1 MQNDNKN
8 EHVKVC
14 GKVDSKNRAPTNT
27 GTMAHAAQVDEHNGQ
42 RGELARWQIKHG
54 FSSIITDGSACEC
67 VCVVF
72 FLNIAIVAATLH
84 LVFRIRMHCSV

>member
-8 EHVKVC
+8 EHVKVVE
-14 GKVDSKNRAPTNT
+14 KLTAKIELQPT

-54 FSSIITDGSACEC
+54 FSSIITDGSAYCAQQ
-67 VCVVF
+67 
-72 FLNIAIVAATLH
+72 IIIPIGTTAYW
-84 LVFRIRMHCSV
+84 